1 MDEIERLGRVIDR
14 RREAAGF
21 SLDALAARAHIPR
34 QSLRRYL
41 ATGELKTS
49 HLIRISLALGTT
61 PTALWAEVVEVSA

>member
-1 MDEIERLGRVIDR
+1 MDEIEALGRVIDR

-21 SLDALAARAHIPR
+21 SLDDLAARSLIPR

-41 ATGELKTS
+41 GTGDMKTS
-49 HLIRISLALGTT
+49 HLIRIALALGTT